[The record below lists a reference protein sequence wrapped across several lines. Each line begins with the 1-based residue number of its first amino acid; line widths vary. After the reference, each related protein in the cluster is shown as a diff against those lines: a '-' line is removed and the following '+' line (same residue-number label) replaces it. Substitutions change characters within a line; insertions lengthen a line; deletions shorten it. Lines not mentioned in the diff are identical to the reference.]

1 MEQFDDGAGG
11 ALAVI
16 VKRSRTPHPEQV
28 FDIIE
33 AFRILAEHWNL
44 NAVAAGLGNPRGAF
58 RIITP
63 PRVALDLK
71 VFKHPHQF
79 GGEI

>member
-1 MEQFDDGAGG
+1 MEQLDDGAGG
-11 ALAVI
+11 ALAII

-33 AFRILAEHWNL
+33 AFRILAEHRHL
-44 NAVAAGLGNPRGAF
+44 NAVTAGLSNPRGAL